1 MFYVFLRQLSLIV
14 GRFMRVV
21 DGVLISPT
29 YACICPRQFQLWNF
43 TAELV
48 CPSTVHYFIIIM
60 VYFRKTEKY
69 CCSTNLLHI
78 IIVESCGTER
88 AKALWREE
96 VKRLHIIRTGRRIID
111 MLVERDREE
120 INEEMRARG
129 RTKSEEQLN
138 ERHKWFFHWPGHPRR
153 IRCKLVHVGCLT

>member
-1 MFYVFLRQLSLIV
+1 M
-14 GRFMRVV
+14 
-21 DGVLISPT
+21 
-29 YACICPRQFQLWNF
+29 
-43 TAELV
+43 
-48 CPSTVHYFIIIM
+48 HYFIIIM

-120 INEEMRARG
+120 RNDEKRARG

-138 ERHKWFFHWPGHPRR
+138 ERHS
-153 IRCKLVHVGCLT
+153 